1 MKVSVTL
8 RKSRSKKENI
18 GILYFRVRDN
28 KADLRAASSITINPE
43 YWDASVPG
51 YAANTPNM
59 VVPIERQQQTNELI
73 QKILNMIKTK
83 YKKGMD
89 AKWLAAALEDCTLKM
104 AETKADDKAA
114 LPADEYNGSEEPGL
128 IDYFKMYLER
138 SEFNDWH
145 RQAQTSVLHRLQRY
159 EKWIRPISRNGIIS
173 GIKRLNMFLNWAVKE
188 GYLTDT
194 SFRNVSLDQQLFGTP
209 YYLTIEERDKVMT
222 LDLSQYPRL
231 ERHRDKFIFQCLV
244 GCRSNDLEYFTWQHI
259 NGDFL
264 EYIPHKNLLA
274 GRTELVRVPL
284 CDKAKAILEELDP
297 ECEYLFRWFS
307 HDLYRQDIKRIL
319 KMAGIDRIVMT
330 LNPLTRQAEQR
341 PLYEVAASHLARRT
355 FIGNLYKQV
364 KDPALIA
371 SLTGHTENSV
381 SFTRYRAIDDDTKR
395 DILKMIE

>member
-18 GILYFRVRDN
+18 GILYFRVRDD

-51 YAANTPNM
+51 YAANTPKK

-114 LPADEYNGSEEPGL
+114 LPADEHNDSEEPGV
-128 IDYFKMYLER
+128 IDYFKKYLEQ

-159 EKWIRPISRNGIIS
+159 EKWLGYNSGNPDFRLSLELFDKEQVEDYADYMEHEHEYRDANRKFFDQFNIKNEKWIRPISRNGIIS

-209 YYLTIEERDKVMT
+209 YYLTIEERDKVMNF
-222 LDLSQYPRL
+222 DLSQYPRL

-244 GCRSNDLEYFTWQHI
+244 GCRSNASSALWAVAAT
-259 NGDFL
+259 
-264 EYIPHKNLLA
+264 
-274 GRTELVRVPL
+274 
-284 CDKAKAILEELDP
+284 
-297 ECEYLFRWFS
+297 
-307 HDLYRQDIKRIL
+307 
-319 KMAGIDRIVMT
+319 T
-330 LNPLTRQAEQR
+330 LNTSHGSTSMVTSWNISHTRTFWLAARNLCVFPFVTRQR
-341 PLYEVAASHLARRT
+341 LSWR
-355 FIGNLYKQV
+355 NLTPNVNTSSAGSRMTSTDKTSSESSKWQE
-364 KDPALIA
+364 
-371 SLTGHTENSV
+371 STES
-381 SFTRYRAIDDDTKR
+381 
-395 DILKMIE
+395 

>member
-1 MKVSVTL
+1 MRVNIIL
-8 RKSRSKKENI
+8 RKSKSRKQGATGTVYFRIFEKKEVD
-18 GILYFRVRDN
+18 FRV
-28 KADLRAASSITINPE
+28 ASSITINPE

-51 YAANTPNM
+51 YAADTPNK

-89 AKWLAAALEDCTLKM
+89 AKWLAAALEDCTLKI
-104 AETKADDKAA
+104 AETKAEDKAA
-114 LPADEYNGSEEPGL
+114 LPADEHNDGEELWL
-128 IDYFKMYLER
+128 IDYFKLYLEQ

-145 RQAQTSVLHRLQRY
+145 RQAQTSILHRLQRY
-159 EKWIRPISRNGIIS
+159 EMWLGYNNGNPDFRLSLELFDKEQVEDYADYMEHEHEYRDANRKFFAQFDIKNEKWIRPISRNGIIS
-173 GIKRLNMFLNWAVKE
+173 GIKRLNMFLNWAVRE

-209 YYLTIEERDKVMT
+209 YYLTIEERDKVMKY
-222 LDLSQYPRL
+222 DLSQYPRL

-297 ECEYLFRWFS
+297 ESEYLFR
-307 HDLYRQDIKRIL
+307 
-319 KMAGIDRIVMT
+319 
-330 LNPLTRQAEQR
+330 
-341 PLYEVAASHLARRT
+341 
-355 FIGNLYKQV
+355 
-364 KDPALIA
+364 
-371 SLTGHTENSV
+371 
-381 SFTRYRAIDDDTKR
+381 
-395 DILKMIE
+395 